1 MSSKA
6 LAIASCR
13 VSTPEQLSNNSLTR
27 QHASVLK
34 AAEDLDVP
42 IVRYWSGNVSSKHG
56 TNLKRSDI
64 LEMVEFCK
72 HNKQVKF
79 LIVDEPDRFMRSIEE
94 GNYFEVVFQQLGVK
108 VWYASDPVLN
118 ETT

>member
-42 IVRYWSGNVSSKHG
+42 IVRY
-56 TNLKRSDI
+56 
-64 LEMVEFCK
+64 
-72 HNKQVKF
+72 
-79 LIVDEPDRFMRSIEE
+79 
-94 GNYFEVVFQQLGVK
+94 
-108 VWYASDPVLN
+108 
-118 ETT
+118 